1 MSDMN
6 VQAVT
11 TSPPVTEKQVEK
23 QPAAA
28 KPKPI
33 FSVRPVFDTHLT
45 MIEAAPITIVG
56 IAAGT
61 AVVGTLIYILL
72 YMLGIGKYIPGGA
85 FYTVMFFLSI
95 TLTPAAY
102 YELKK
107 RAYARTVC
115 HFYDTYLE
123 FQDFRYFINRRRG
136 RVKYDDIRDIG
147 QQSSL
152 FEGLCHLATVSIY
165 VPGMGY
171 QYTYSNGFSGLRLR
185 GIPERS
191 DLSARL
197 LDLIQSG
204 SNRAVA

>member
-1 MSDMN
+1 MNDMP
-6 VQAVT
+6 VPAMK
-11 TSPPVTEKQVEK
+11 SPPPMED
-23 QPAAA
+23 A
-28 KPKPI
+28 KPAVAKAKPI

-45 MIEAAPITIVG
+45 MIEAAPVTIVG

-102 YELKK
+102 YEMKK

-123 FQDFRYFINRRRG
+123 FQDFRYFITRRRG
-136 RVKYDDIRDIG
+136 RVKYEDIRDIS
-147 QQSSL
+147 QQASL

-171 QYTYSNGFSGLRLR
+171 QYSYSNGFSGLRLR

-191 DLSARL
+191 DLTNRL
-197 LDLIQSG
+197 SDLIHVD
-204 SNRAVA
+204 SNKAVA